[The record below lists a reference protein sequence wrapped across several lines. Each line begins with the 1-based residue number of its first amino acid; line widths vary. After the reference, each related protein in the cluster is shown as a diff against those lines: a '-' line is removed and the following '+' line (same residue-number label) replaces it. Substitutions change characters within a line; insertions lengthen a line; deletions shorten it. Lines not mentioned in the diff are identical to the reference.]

1 MSNSKAISVRLTDEQ
16 IARLDRAATKAKLSR
31 AEMAAQLLETAIR
44 LTEFPY
50 IEFKDFGA
58 GLEAFVTGT
67 RLRVWWV
74 ELLARDYDFDV
85 PKIASHYNLPES
97 TIRAVLAYTAAFH
110 DEIEDDI
117 AEYYRRSDELQ
128 REIVSQES
136 RAAGLAV
143 DAPAS

>member
-1 MSNSKAISVRLTDEQ
+1 MSETISLELTDEQ
-16 IARLDRAATKAKLSR
+16 ITRLDRAATRAKHSR
-31 AEMAAQLLETAIR
+31 VEMAAHLLEMAIR

-50 IEFKDFGA
+50 VEFKDFGA
-58 GLEAFVTGT
+58 GVEAFVTGT

-85 PKIASHYNLPES
+85 PRIATHYNLPES
-97 TIRAVLAYTAAFH
+97 TVRAVLAYTAAFR
-110 DEIEDDI
+110 DEIEADI
-117 AEYYRRSDELQ
+117 AEYHRRSDELQ
-128 REIVSQES
+128 RDISGEEA